1 MNRIDIKL
9 ENSVIRIY
17 EGLYRQVREAKENG
31 ISETDTF
38 KDIEQKIDI
47 IMDALGLVD
56 DNDNKKENEEN
67 TDNEEIVDVELP
79 DVDLTEEENQIEPEN
94 EETTEVNFI

>member
-1 MNRIDIKL
+1 MNRIDVKL

-31 ISETDTF
+31 VSETDAF
-38 KDIEQKIDI
+38 NDIEQKIDI

-67 TDNEEIVDVELP
+67 TENEEIVDVELP
-79 DVDLTEEENQIEPEN
+79 DIDLTEEENQVEPEN
-94 EETTEVNFI
+94 EETTEVNFV